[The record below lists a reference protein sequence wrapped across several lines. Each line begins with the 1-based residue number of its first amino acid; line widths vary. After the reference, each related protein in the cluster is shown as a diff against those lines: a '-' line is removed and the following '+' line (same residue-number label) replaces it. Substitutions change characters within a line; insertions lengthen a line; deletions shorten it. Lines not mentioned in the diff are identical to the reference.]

1 MNKILKPIYLIAFNM
16 ITYFIFEYIFIS
28 IFPVEYF
35 YYLNLGILIGII
47 WYAISSSFCDYL
59 KSR

>member
-1 MNKILKPIYLIAFNM
+1 MNEFFKPIYLIAFNM
-16 ITYFIFEYIFIS
+16 ITYFIVEYIFIY

-35 YYLNLGILIGII
+35 YYFNLGILIGII
-47 WYAISSSFCDYL
+47 WHAISSSFCDYL

>member
-1 MNKILKPIYLIAFNM
+1 MNEIFKPILLIAFNM
-16 ITYFIFEYIFIS
+16 ITYFIFKYIFIS

-35 YYLNLGILIGII
+35 YYFNLGILIGMI
-47 WYAISSSFCDYL
+47 WFTISSSFCDYL